1 MIWKKHDEDQGVVD
15 LDTVPDKKAIRVAGA
30 GREALALSS
39 LVEKIMA
46 SDENTTVVYH
56 DDGSKKQ
63 GAGSFSVQ
71 GVTISKKFYPFPT
84 LSLSA
89 ETRENLSQLKLTIL
103 AILSAVSG
111 VSSEELWRRIDFTM
125 TDSTIHNMKVDEM
138 VSSALGT
145 DHTPAHL
152 LCQVHPACMFTRCL
166 QKLFKKIDV
175 TIGPDKIFSL
185 FAVPLSDVQ
194 DSVLQQWMDCATRLV
209 THDYDHKSWN
219 YADQFD
225 IFISPLQNPAKR
237 LQKERFNSFIYTALI
252 TLFLDKHISK
262 FLNKFTNITNSLACI
277 IRSFESLEY
286 LRVLAAVAV
295 VIGIHLI
302 EPYLSLTTSSST
314 TWAKL
319 VEAFPSL
326 YTDLTTTSPDRLLDL
341 TRPAFSFISPERFK
355 ECLYSPHLLQPT
367 EQVIQQYR
375 GEICKVLGLLLPML
389 ADGWKMQRGDMFD
402 FGGGSSQEGRVL
414 KVKDLNQE
422 KLSDA
427 PVHNLDS
434 ERAVGAV
441 NYGLKVRG
449 AKQIKS
455 VSSSLVKARAAE
467 LIEGK
472 EVTKEMKQVMKKGG
486 AVPEI
491 LEAWEKKQ
499 SELKK
504 QGMEDK
510 EISNIAEDKRR
521 ISDLATLTGMG
532 GPFTKSDQVQRFLE
546 DPSLDDSL
554 KNKRMYLEVRYAK
567 LSSLS
572 FPKSSDVFR
581 LKKKGKNLSSAEYA
595 TNLTTYLGKVTC
607 NVNMGFEDFQE
618 ALMSIENE

>member
-1 MIWKKHDEDQGVVD
+1 
-15 LDTVPDKKAIRVAGA
+15 
-30 GREALALSS
+30 
-39 LVEKIMA
+39 
-46 SDENTTVVYH
+46 
-56 DDGSKKQ
+56 
-63 GAGSFSVQ
+63 
-71 GVTISKKFYPFPT
+71 
-84 LSLSA
+84 
-89 ETRENLSQLKLTIL
+89 
-103 AILSAVSG
+103 
-111 VSSEELWRRIDFTM
+111 
-125 TDSTIHNMKVDEM
+125 
-138 VSSALGT
+138 
-145 DHTPAHL
+145 
-152 LCQVHPACMFTRCL
+152 MF
-166 QKLFKKIDV
+166 
-175 TIGPDKIFSL
+175 
-185 FAVPLSDVQ
+185 
-194 DSVLQQWMDCATRLV
+194 
-209 THDYDHKSWN
+209 
-219 YADQFD
+219 
-225 IFISPLQNPAKR
+225 
-237 LQKERFNSFIYTALI
+237 E
-252 TLFLDKHISK
+252 
-262 FLNKFTNITNSLACI
+262 
-277 IRSFESLEY
+277 
-286 LRVLAAVAV
+286 
-295 VIGIHLI
+295 
-302 EPYLSLTTSSST
+302 
-314 TWAKL
+314 
-319 VEAFPSL
+319 
-326 YTDLTTTSPDRLLDL
+326 
-341 TRPAFSFISPERFK
+341 
-355 ECLYSPHLLQPT
+355 
-367 EQVIQQYR
+367 
-375 GEICKVLGLLLPML
+375 
-389 ADGWKMQRGDMFD
+389 
-402 FGGGSSQEGRVL
+402 FGGGSSQEGKVL

-595 TNLTTYLGKVTC
+595 TNLNTYLGKVTC

-618 ALMSIENE
+618 ALRSIENE